1 MSFKFNNAVQRLQ
14 PLSGHAVRLILWY
27 LADHA
32 NDQGVAYASYETLM
46 RACQIKSRTTINE
59 GLKELE
65 ALKIL
70 RKIHRPNQ
78 CVKYVL
84 SLSVIQSLG
93 LTGVNLGESE
103 LNEGTLGDTADSTV
117 YDTPEPSQDGPAVRS
132 PILPGVST
140 IERGSTLGDTLS
152 TCTPP
157 VKEIHKE
164 AKAKALAPA
173 SASILSKEEYGTLD
187 YIYHL
192 VSGNQPTDAEKK
204 LLFGFPIDDPV
215 LFAHQMIWAYKV
227 SANYELNG
235 LRSFLAALPSIE
247 QAYEKYQAKLGNGKV
262 RPEIAIPDLPHIVDY
277 ATCLHNPDLLNP
289 AAWEYAKVTLGPDK
303 YAEKIPV
310 ARIKVEEQ

>member
-103 LNEGTLGDTADSTV
+103 LNEGTLGDTADHCC
-117 YDTPEPSQDGPAVRS
+117 P
-132 PILPGVST
+132 
-140 IERGSTLGDTLS
+140 
-152 TCTPP
+152 
-157 VKEIHKE
+157 
-164 AKAKALAPA
+164 
-173 SASILSKEEYGTLD
+173 
-187 YIYHL
+187 
-192 VSGNQPTDAEKK
+192 
-204 LLFGFPIDDPV
+204 
-215 LFAHQMIWAYKV
+215 
-227 SANYELNG
+227 NY
-235 LRSFLAALPSIE
+235 A
-247 QAYEKYQAKLGNGKV
+247 
-262 RPEIAIPDLPHIVDY
+262 
-277 ATCLHNPDLLNP
+277 
-289 AAWEYAKVTLGPDK
+289 
-303 YAEKIPV
+303 
-310 ARIKVEEQ
+310 